1 MPKSENALIERRR
14 IYLMDELR
22 GFAVF
27 CMVFYHGF
35 YTLAYLYNLKAGMIL
50 LNFFM
55 PAEPY
60 FAGMFMLI
68 AGISS
73 DLSHSN
79 LKRGFKLLGVALVV
93 TLVTWFIVPQEVI
106 TFGILHFLSVCMIL
120 YGLLKPVS
128 DRFRFSWV
136 TVAACAVLF
145 IGTMG
150 ISKGYLG
157 FSPQFGVQLP
167 DSLYQTNYLAPFGI
181 YSYTF
186 LSADYFPLFP
196 WIFVFAAGTFLGKIA
211 AADKFPAFTYQSRVP
226 FFSWIGRH
234 ALILYIVHQPVIY
247 GVCYAVELIINL
259 FRR

>member
-79 LKRGFKLLGVALVV
+79 LKRGAKLLGVALVV
-93 TLVTWFIVPQEVI
+93 TLATCLCCILKGGSSRQEKPSCLQ
-106 TFGILHFLSVCMIL
+106 LHSS
-120 YGLLKPVS
+120 G
-128 DRFRFSWV
+128 
-136 TVAACAVLF
+136 
-145 IGTMG
+145 
-150 ISKGYLG
+150 
-157 FSPQFGVQLP
+157 
-167 DSLYQTNYLAPFGI
+167 
-181 YSYTF
+181 
-186 LSADYFPLFP
+186 
-196 WIFVFAAGTFLGKIA
+196 
-211 AADKFPAFTYQSRVP
+211 
-226 FFSWIGRH
+226 
-234 ALILYIVHQPVIY
+234 
-247 GVCYAVELIINL
+247 
-259 FRR
+259 